1 MASLALIVFL
11 SFIFFFTGTLG
22 RNVTGQIDDADTD
35 INPFPFFGQ
44 SALAR
49 IAFYPPNNGNWNSQ
63 NGGDTPEKQPESVKA
78 FKGTYTGNNMEFGGN
93 TPRSIVIDFF
103 GTSITA
109 FFTLA
114 NDLVTEC
121 DVTLDG
127 ALEYR
132 LRHAAG
138 SRDDDFSY
146 QVPLIT
152 YQNLSPSFH
161 RLEIK
166 VLPFTQERKNYVNFD
181 YAEYT
186 YDSEDADVFLTK
198 LESVFSRGQGN
209 RMSYDAEG
217 VPAERQRGGAELAAI
232 ISGSIG
238 GSIIIAAIILVFY
251 FRSRSRMR
259 AASSSV
265 HSKVDISR
273 STDPEAGGSQS
284 SSFKG
289 WSFKRGLISFGR
301 RPETSSH
308 APPVSIIHE
317 TPGNPRY
324 STTSSLSSKQPMY
337 QEFGNA
343 ENWED
348 LTSLAA
354 SNTNSPAQ
362 PQRHLI
368 TSFGTTQASSELEG
382 RRRHSDNRLDSLGLH
397 LANMRTPKTPA
408 AATPKSEVS
417 VGLEE
422 PGYRRS
428 EKPMARDLTAAYQY
442 SIRVPANVPSVAGLQ
457 PRY

>member
-103 GTSITA
+103 
-109 FFTLA
+109 
-114 NDLVTEC
+114 VTEC

-186 YDSEDADVFLTK
+186 
-198 LESVFSRGQGN
+198 RGQGN

-408 AATPKSEVS
+408 AATPKSERMS
-417 VGLEE
+417 RLWRLLSIESTNTLIKHT
-422 PGYRRS
+422 RRPP
-428 EKPMARDLTAAYQY
+428 EQ
-442 SIRVPANVPSVAGLQ
+442 V
-457 PRY
+457 